1 MKKINTFNQNIKL
14 INSNKVFEPNL
25 TTQALIEACNKL
37 KFNKKKKNFRSGLWL
52 RNNWY
57 FFKKKNLK
65 RR

>member
-37 KFNKKKKNFRSGLWL
+37 KFNKKKKIIICKW
-52 RNNWY
+52 
-57 FFKKKNLK
+57 
-65 RR
+65 